1 MRSYLNLTLFF
12 LLISYIF
19 IPVSAQSKYA
29 VSLIPEDLKKNANA
43 VVRDKY
49 FKVEILA
56 QDKMVY
62 TNTEVITILNKNAEN
77 QQFLNLYFDK
87 DESINSAEIL
97 IYDAAGNQIK
107 KISKNDFS
115 ESSVTDGFSLY
126 TGSRMLS
133 YSHVPVN
140 YPYSIAYR
148 YSIQTANTAFI
159 PSVSPIEDYGIS
171 VERSMYE
178 LVYPGDIGIRI
189 KESGLEH
196 IALDK
201 KNEQSHIS
209 YTFNNLNAIQAES
222 LSPHFRDIAPMVRF
236 APDKFHLAGVNG
248 QADNWK
254 DFGKWIYDNLLAG
267 LDRLSKETILK
278 IQSLVRDIEDPVERA
293 RLVYKY
299 MQDKTRYISVQI
311 GIGGWKPMAASEV
324 DRLGYGDCKALTNY
338 TSSLLKAAGVP
349 SYYTIIY
356 ANEKRNIDP
365 DLASIQGNHAILM
378 VPNSKD
384 TIWLECTD
392 QKVPFGHIGKFT
404 DDRDAL
410 VISPEGGKIIHTK
423 TYSETDNLQKIT
435 GQYAIDTNGDLS
447 GSMEIQ
453 TSGVQL
459 DDHYRISEMNPKES
473 EIYYKE
479 YFDQIN
485 NIKLERLSNQM
496 ENQSIAFT
504 ETVELKATHY
514 GVRAGEK
521 MLLRVNAYNLLK
533 RVPKKV
539 PDRKLPFI
547 VRYGFTDLD
556 AVTVQIPPGYV
567 IEVMPEPIL
576 LESRFGSY
584 QAIIEKKSDHQLVY
598 HRKFQLKYGKYEAN
612 DYEDFRKYL
621 TKINQADNSKVI
633 ISKI

>member
-1 MRSYLNLTLFF
+1 MPRTKWS
-12 LLISYIF
+12 IQ
-19 IPVSAQSKYA
+19 IP
-29 VSLIPEDLKKNANA
+29 N
-43 VVRDKY
+43 
-49 FKVEILA
+49 
-56 QDKMVY
+56 
-62 TNTEVITILNKNAEN
+62 VITILNKNAEN

-133 YSHVPVN
+133 YTHVPVN

-196 IALDK
+196 IAFDK

-222 LSPHFRDIAPMVRF
+222 LSPHFRDIAPTVRF

-267 LDRLSKETILK
+267 LDRLSQETILK
-278 IQSLVRDIEDPVERA
+278 IQSLVRDVEDPVERA

-356 ANEKRNIDP
+356 ANEKRDIDP
-365 DLASIQGNHAILM
+365 
-378 VPNSKD
+378 
-384 TIWLECTD
+384 
-392 QKVPFGHIGKFT
+392 
-404 DDRDAL
+404 
-410 VISPEGGKIIHTK
+410 
-423 TYSETDNLQKIT
+423 
-435 GQYAIDTNGDLS
+435 
-447 GSMEIQ
+447 
-453 TSGVQL
+453 
-459 DDHYRISEMNPKES
+459 
-473 EIYYKE
+473 
-479 YFDQIN
+479 
-485 NIKLERLSNQM
+485 
-496 ENQSIAFT
+496 
-504 ETVELKATHY
+504 
-514 GVRAGEK
+514 
-521 MLLRVNAYNLLK
+521 
-533 RVPKKV
+533 
-539 PDRKLPFI
+539 
-547 VRYGFTDLD
+547 
-556 AVTVQIPPGYV
+556 
-567 IEVMPEPIL
+567 
-576 LESRFGSY
+576 
-584 QAIIEKKSDHQLVY
+584 
-598 HRKFQLKYGKYEAN
+598 
-612 DYEDFRKYL
+612 
-621 TKINQADNSKVI
+621 
-633 ISKI
+633 

>member
-1 MRSYLNLTLFF
+1 MKSYLTLILFF
-12 LLISYIF
+12 FFICYISF
-19 IPVSAQSKYA
+19 PVSAQSKYS
-29 VSLIPEDLKKNANA
+29 VSLIPEDLKKDANA

-77 QQFLNLYFDK
+77 QQFIHLNFDK
-87 DESINSAEIL
+87 DQSIKSAEIL
-97 IYDAAGNQIK
+97 IYDAEGNQIK
-107 KISKNDFS
+107 KINKSDFS

-126 TGSRMLS
+126 TDNRELR
-133 YSHVPVN
+133 YTHVPVN

-148 YSIQTANTAFI
+148 YTIQTANTAFI
-159 PSVSPIEDYGIS
+159 PFVFPIEDYGIS
-171 VERSMYE
+171 VEHSIYE
-178 LVYPGDIGIRI
+178 LVYPVDIGVRI
-189 KESGLEH
+189 KESGLDQ
-196 IALDK
+196 IAFDK
-201 KNEQSHIS
+201 TNEQSRIT

-222 LSPHFRDIAPMVRF
+222 LSPHFRDIAPIVRF

-267 LDRLSKETILK
+267 LDSLSPETTLK
-278 IQSLVRDIEDPVERA
+278 IQTLIQGVEDPVERA

-311 GIGGWKPMAASEV
+311 GIGGWKPMAATEV

-356 ANEKRNIDP
+356 ANEKRDIDP

-378 VPNSKD
+378 VPTSKD

-423 TYSETDNLQKIT
+423 SYTENENLQKIT
-435 GQYAIDTNGDLS
+435 GQYAIDSNGDLS
-447 GSMEIQ
+447 GSVEIQ

-459 DDHYRISEMNPKES
+459 DDHYRISEMSPKEL

-485 NIKLERLSNQM
+485 NIKLVSLSNKM
-496 ENQSIAFT
+496 EKQSIIFN
-504 ETVELKATHY
+504 ETIVLQATHY
-514 GVRAGEK
+514 GVPAGDK
-521 MLLRVNAYNLLK
+521 MLLRINAFNLHK
-533 RVPKKV
+533 IIPKKIS
-539 PDRKLPFI
+539 DRKQPFK
-547 VRYGFTDLD
+547 VRYGFTDVD
-556 AVTVQIPPGYV
+556 EVTVQIPEGYSV
-567 IEVMPEPIL
+567 EVLPQPIL
-576 LESRFGSY
+576 LESKFGTY
-584 QAIIEKKSDHQLVY
+584 QAIIETKSDKQLVY
-598 HRKFQLKYGKYEAN
+598 HRKLQLKYGEYEAK

-621 TKINQADNSKVI
+621 TKINQADNSKI
-633 ISKI
+633 IINKI

>member
-1 MRSYLNLTLFF
+1 MRRYFILILFF
-12 LLISYIF
+12 SFISYISF
-19 IPVSAQSKYA
+19 PVSAQSKYA
-29 VSLIPEDLKKNANA
+29 VSLIPEDLKKDANA

-49 FKVEILA
+49 FKVEIIA

-62 TNTEVITILNKNAEN
+62 TNAEVITILNKKAEN
-77 QQFLNLYFDK
+77 QEFIHLNFDN
-87 DESINSAEIL
+87 DQSIKSAEIL
-97 IYDAAGNQIK
+97 IYDAEGNQIK
-107 KISKNDFS
+107 KINKSDFS

-126 TGSRMLS
+126 TDNRELR
-133 YSHVPVN
+133 YTHIPVN

-148 YSIQTANTAFI
+148 YSIQTTNTAFI
-159 PSVSPIEDYGIS
+159 PFAFPIEDYGIS

-178 LVYPGDIGIRI
+178 LVYPGNIGIRV

-196 IALDK
+196 IAFDK
-201 KNEQSHIS
+201 KNEQGYIS
-209 YTFNNLNAIQAES
+209 YTFNNLNAIQEES
-222 LSPHFRDIAPMVRF
+222 LSPHFRDIAPLVRF

-254 DFGKWIYDNLLAG
+254 DFGKWIYDYLLAG
-267 LDRLSKETILK
+267 LDELSSETRLK
-278 IQSLVRDIEDPVERA
+278 IQTLVQGVEDPVERA

-311 GIGGWKPMAASEV
+311 GIGGWKPMSASEV

-356 ANEKRNIDP
+356 ANEKRNIDQ

-378 VPNSKD
+378 VPTSKD

-410 VISPEGGKIIHTK
+410 VISPEGGKIIHTRSY
-423 TYSETDNLQKIT
+423 TEIENLQKIT
-435 GQYAIDTNGDLS
+435 GQYAIDSNGNLS

-459 DDHYRISEMNPKES
+459 DDHYRISEMNPKEL

-485 NIKLERLSNQM
+485 NIKLVSLSNQM
-496 ENQSIAFT
+496 EKQSIIFN
-504 ETVELKATHY
+504 ETIVLDATHY
-514 GVRAGEK
+514 GVPAGDK
-521 MLLRVNAYNLLK
+521 MLLRINAFNLHK
-533 RVPKKV
+533 RIPKKIS
-539 PDRKLPFI
+539 DRKQPFK
-547 VRYGFTDLD
+547 VRYGFNDVD
-556 AVTVQIPPGYV
+556 EVTVQIPEGYAV
-567 IEVMPEPIL
+567 EVLPQPIL
-576 LESRFGSY
+576 LESKFGTY
-584 QAIIEKKSDHQLVY
+584 QAIIETKSDKQLVY
-598 HRKFQLKYGKYEAN
+598 HRKLQLKYGEYEAK

-621 TKINQADNSKVI
+621 TKINQADNSKI
-633 ISKI
+633 IINKI